1 MFIEENVKQG
11 GFVVRFSGEAI
22 SKKENDRR
30 KGKYRLKI
38 HNNLYLD
45 AENEMFFEGRSINDA
60 RGSKFT
66 ANVRIASGY
75 RINT

>member
-1 MFIEENVKQG
+1 MA
-11 GFVVRFSGEAI
+11 RFSGEAI

-45 AENEMFFEGRSINDA
+45 TENEMYFEGRSINDA
-60 RGSKFT
+60 RGSKFKV
-66 ANVRIASGY
+66 NVRIASGY
-75 RINT
+75 RVNT